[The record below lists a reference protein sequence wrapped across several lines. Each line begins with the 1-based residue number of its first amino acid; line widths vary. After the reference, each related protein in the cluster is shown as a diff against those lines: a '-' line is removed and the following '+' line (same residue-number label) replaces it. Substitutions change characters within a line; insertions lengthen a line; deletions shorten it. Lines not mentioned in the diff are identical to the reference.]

1 MNNFYD
7 HDKVFEFIYN
17 QILNPKYQKSNGKLH
32 ENDIDEAIKTA
43 EDIVNNMPNPNIIF
57 GNGNFQKEHFKQL
70 KKELEKKFDV
80 EMKQGMVIQGIEQN
94 RRDTTWYSD
103 NVKAKNDNFYW
114 DRLKEFLNKQ
124 LPPKVLK
131 VIDEDTDVIMNQ
143 IGDPR
148 NTKFDIYGM
157 VVGHVQSGKTAN
169 YSSLISKAA
178 DIGYKFIIVIAGDK
192 NNLRK
197 QTQIRINEAFVGK
210 NSDKKV
216 GVGLIKEDIQKQP
229 VCLTTKTTEDFNKRD
244 AARNSQGVTLD
255 NIKTPLLL
263 VIKKN
268 AHTLKNVIDWLK
280 STYKNKIRDHAMLLI
295 DDESD
300 YASINTRE
308 KEDPTAINKGIR
320 TILEF
325 FEKSSYVAYTA
336 TPYAN
341 IFIDYDD
348 KERENLSKDLF
359 PRDFIYALD
368 APNNYCGADK
378 IFGKDENLVADEN
391 SEDKNKCLEYIFD
404 WQNILPLKHKKDH
417 IILELP
423 NSLLEAINVFI
434 LNIAI
439 RYLRNQEN
447 KHNSMLVNV
456 SRFSDIHS
464 NVADLIYNRVE
475 NIKRDI
481 VAYGKLKNSDQQSQ
495 IISEIKNVFDNKFN
509 VEFSWNEVL
518 YKITDIIN
526 SVLVREV
533 HQNSKRK
540 LEYKE
545 NDPINVIAVGGLSL
559 SRGFTLEGLSVSYFI
574 RNTIFYDTL
583 MQMGRWFGYRNDYED
598 LCKIYIP
605 KEIAEYFGFI
615 TEATNELMQKFK
627 EMSENGLTPEDFGLA
642 IRQDPDNQ
650 LQITARNKRK
660 SAQEK
665 EISINLNGA
674 LIETVYF
681 SQDIKTHNDNLKIL
695 VDLVADFKNKFGEK
709 QNIFKDINK
718 EIILEFVNKFKVI
731 HMPKKEFI
739 IQYLK
744 DKDRNWDVVL
754 YEGTGKN
761 VEGLNIQAEKRNKTR
776 INKKGFVEF
785 GQRKISSGDPEKIL
799 LDQEI
804 YKQSKEINK
813 KERTLFLRK
822 NLKNPVL
829 MLHVLETQNDE
840 FACEKLPAYGVC
852 FPYEGVANDAQ
863 TIKYLINK
871 VYQDQLQEELELSEC
886 EWEDEYDE

>member
-7 HDKVFEFIYN
+7 RDKVIEFIN
-17 QILNPKYQKSNGKLH
+17 QILILKYEKSNGKLC

-43 EDIVNNMPNPNIIF
+43 EDIVNKIQNPNIIF
-57 GNGNFQKEHFKQL
+57 GNGNFQKEDFKQL

-229 VCLTTKTTEDFNKRD
+229 VCLTTETTEDFNKRD

-268 AHTLKNVIDWLK
+268 AHTLKNVVDWLK
-280 STYKNKIRDHAMLLI
+280 STYKNKIKDHAMLLI

-300 YASINTRE
+300 YASINTKE

-368 APNNYCGADK
+368 APNNYFGADK

-423 NSLLEAINVFI
+423 NSLLEAINVFM

-464 NVADLIYNRVE
+464 NMADLIYDRVE

-481 VAYGKLKNSDQQSQ
+481 VAYSKLKNSDQQSQ

-509 VEFSWNEVL
+509 VEFSWNKVL
-518 YKITDIIN
+518 NKLTDIID

-533 HQNSKRK
+533 HQNSKLK
-540 LEYKE
+540 LEYIANK
-545 NDPINVIAVGGLSL
+545 PINVIAIGGLSL

-627 EMSENGLTPEDFGLA
+627 EMSERGLTPEDFGLA

-718 EIILEFVNKFKVI
+718 EIILEFIKKFKVI

-840 FACEKLPAYGVC
+840 FTREKLPAYGVC